1 MMVRQYM
8 KYGGAAAKVR
18 AMYGRRLRAEDYAA
32 LLSLKSVDEVAA
44 YLREKPGFAE
54 ALGDASTSIERRV
67 EIEQALK
74 NALNDEFIRV
84 YRFMS
89 REDHPLLGGMIDK
102 AECDEILYFLRA
114 WQSADDRV
122 EYACRMPE
130 YFRKHSQVDY
140 EKLEK
145 LSDFEQFWE
154 AIERSKYFPA
164 LAKLP
169 RERGEPPEYT
179 VAKSVMDAKYY
190 SDVFL
195 TIKKH
200 YSGDLAIKLKEGFGA
215 EVDLLNITA
224 ILRIKRFFPAMT
236 DELSMYLLPLRG
248 RLRPSLLYEMINAP
262 DHEAA
267 VEVVKRSPYRT
278 LFAFEGCQSIDDY
291 VTMYLWRFNRRM
303 LASPEPSVY
312 TPLAYLNLREIEIQN
327 LVKIIE
333 CVRYGMK
340 PQDAGIILPG
350 AEPE

>member
-8 KYGGAAAKVR
+8 RYGGAAAKVR
-18 AMYGRRLRAEDYAA
+18 AMYGRRLRRDDYSA
-32 LLSLKSVDEVAA
+32 LLSRQSVAEVAA

-54 ALGDASTSIERRV
+54 VLDDTNTSIEHRV

-74 NALNDEFIRV
+74 FALDDEFIRI

-89 REDHPLLGGMIDK
+89 REDHPLLGGIIEK

-114 WQSADDRV
+114 WQSAEGQV
-122 EYACRMPE
+122 EYTCRMPE

-140 EKLEK
+140 EKLETTT
-145 LSDFEQFWE
+145 DFEQFWE

-236 DELSMYLLPLRG
+236 DELSSYLLPLRG
-248 RLRPSLLYEMINAP
+248 RLRPSLLNEMINAP

-267 VEVVKRSPYRT
+267 LEVVKRSPYRS
-278 LFAFEGCQSIDDY
+278 LFDFEGCRSIDDY
-291 VTMYLWRFNRRM
+291 VTMYLWRFNKRM
-303 LASPEPSVY
+303 LSSPEPSVY
-312 TPLAYLNLREIEIQN
+312 TPLAYLNLREMEIQN

-333 CVRYGMK
+333 CVRYGMDPK
-340 PQDAGIILPG
+340 DAGIILPG